1 MNYEIVNLEEKIVVG
16 ITART
21 GNNDPECQKVI
32 GGLWQD
38 FMGKGIWD
46 SMKNKANE
54 YCIGLYSDYDFS
66 NMTYEVTIGAEVTK
80 ADSELKVKKI
90 PGGRFALFKIKGDVV
105 KDVAEA
111 WEKIWT
117 MPLERSFTGDFEEY
131 ISNENGIAE
140 INIYVALR

>member
-1 MNYEIVNLEEKIVVG
+1 MNYEIVNLNEKI
-16 ITART
+16 IAELRQRT
-21 GNNDPECQKVI
+21 GNSDPEVSENNRRSMA
-32 GGLWQD
+32 G

-117 MPLERSFTGDFEEY
+117 MPLERSFTGDFER
-131 ISNENGIAE
+131 
-140 INIYVALR
+140 VHKQ